1 MGKIRRA
8 FREDVSDVVRLLAD
22 DPLGAKR
29 ERFKTPLP
37 QRYYDAFEAIDR
49 DDNHELVVM
58 EDNGELIGTL
68 QLTILPYLT
77 YEGGTRGLI
86 EAVRIAAGL
95 RGGGLGAQLIEWAI
109 GRCRERGCRV
119 VQLTTDK
126 TRAGAVEFY
135 QKLGFKATHEG
146 LKLHFEGSQ

>member
-8 FREDVSDVVRLLAD
+8 VREDVFDIVRLLAD

-37 QRYYDAFEAIDR
+37 QRYCDAFGAIDR
-49 DDNHELVVM
+49 DDNHELAVM

-77 YEGGTRGLI
+77 YEGSTRG
-86 EAVRIAAGL
+86 
-95 RGGGLGAQLIEWAI
+95 LIEWAI

-146 LKLHFEGSQ
+146 PRPGDSGKNSGWRR